1 MEYNKVTKQ
10 KIQQGSGIMKMTIH
24 GKQLVI
30 TDAIKNY
37 AETKLGRVEKY
48 HDGIIELAINLS
60 AVKLKTGNYHTA
72 EVLAYL
78 GGSTVKASCTDADL
92 YAAID
97 GVSDV
102 LEGQLKKHK
111 DKIRTAVQSREPMI
125 RKVKYDP
132 ETNTVEKEAAVNV
145 VKVYL
150 PPKPMDVEEA
160 ILQLEILNRA
170 FFPFTN
176 AETGEMN
183 IVYKRKDGDY
193 GHIEPLKR

>member
-1 MEYNKVTKQ
+1 
-10 KIQQGSGIMKMTIH
+10 MKMSIH

-30 TDAIKNY
+30 TDAIREY
-37 AETKLGRVEKY
+37 AESKIGRVEKY
-48 HDGIIELAINLS
+48 HDGIIELAISLS

-78 GGSTVKASCTDADL
+78 EGSTVKATCTDEDL

-97 GVSDV
+97 QVADK

-111 DKIRTAVQSREPMI
+111 EKIQDAIRSREPMA
-125 RKVKYDP
+125 KKLKYNLD
-132 ETNTVEKEAAVNV
+132 TKTVEKDSAAKV

-150 PPKPMDVEEA
+150 PPKPMNLEEA
-160 ILQLEILNRA
+160 ILQLEILNKV
-170 FFPFTN
+170 FLPFIN
-176 AETGEMN
+176 AETGNMD

-193 GHIEPLKR
+193 GHIEQPRKK